1 MLTKISKVALV
12 LAVFATQDTNAFLP
26 KIFGNG
32 GNKNKDENM
41 VGGIGGG
48 KGKNKDKGKDTTA
61 INSGFDTV
69 GENEQLRSLII
80 SVSH

>member
-32 GNKNKDENM
+32 GNKNKNKDENM
-41 VGGIGGG
+41 VGAG
-48 KGKNKDKGKDTTA
+48 KGKNKGKDTT
-61 INSGFDTV
+61 
-69 GENEQLRSLII
+69 
-80 SVSH
+80 

>member
-1 MLTKISKVALV
+1 MLTKISKVALF

-41 VGGIGGG
+41 VGAG
-48 KGKNKDKGKDTTA
+48 KGKNNKDKNKDA
-61 INSGFDTV
+61 VANYDTI
-69 GENEQLRSLII
+69 GDNEQLRSLII